1 MKANLLRIGIIS
13 MLFLCV
19 IFTGAG
25 QSILT
30 EKDLNES
37 DGLLTDD
44 SETGLQWLDLTETY
58 GITYTD
64 MLSQLEPGGDFTG
77 FRYATGAEV
86 EQLWRNGGVEY
97 IDSDFRS
104 ETVDPVTALQNLL
117 GAWNGLLIS
126 TAGFT
131 ADTASSA
138 RQTGILQLRSNPM
151 FGPPAARAY
160 FSDAAAS
167 ATIYGH
173 WLILE
178 ETTPKAPADTTP
190 PVVLSVAVDPETL
203 WPPNHRMV
211 DVNVTALVEDEGS
224 GVEEVILVIVDEYGD
239 LDGEVPMEL
248 QEDGSF
254 AVIIQLQAWRN
265 GRDRSGR
272 IYLLMV
278 KATDSS
284 GNLYDPADDPDPQGT
299 LVLVP
304 HSKRKGRGKKR

>member
-1 MKANLLRIGIIS
+1 MKANLLRIGFIS

-19 IFTGAG
+19 VFTSAG

-30 EKDLNES
+30 EEDLNNEG
-37 DGLLTDD
+37 DGLLTYD
-44 SETGLQWLDLTETY
+44 SDTGLRWLDLTETF

-64 MLSQLEPGGDFTG
+64 MLSQLEPEGDFYG
-77 FRYATGAEV
+77 FRHATGAEV

-97 IDSDFRS
+97 MDPDFRS
-104 ETVDPVTALQNLL
+104 ETVDPVEALQNFL
-117 GAWNGLLIS
+117 GAWSGFFIY

-131 ADTASSA
+131 ADAAGSA

-151 FGPPAARAY
+151 FGPPAACAF

-178 ETTPKAPADTTP
+178 DIIPETPADTTP
-190 PVVLSVAVDPETL
+190 PIVLSVAADPETL

-211 DVNVTALVEDEGS
+211 DVNVTALVEDEES
-224 GVEEVILVIVDEYGD
+224 GVEGVILVIVDEYGD

-254 AVIIQLQAWRN
+254 IAIIQLEAWRN

-278 KATDSS
+278 KATDGS

-304 HSKRKGRGKKR
+304 HSKGKGKGRK